1 MKQTTSGPVSPSAN
15 LCIGKSRIKRY
26 NNAGELPTYYLQ
38 KGQEFAVEL
47 FNPTQDVILC
57 KISLNNKPIAQ
68 GGLVLN
74 PGERVFLDRY
84 IDVPKKF
91 LFDVYEVSNT
101 EEVKK
106 AIEKNGDFKVEFFK
120 ERIINN
126 PIIINYPNTV
136 STSKSNFTIYGTGG
150 SSNIPCSNTNGSS
163 TTTNFNNCTSSSS
176 TAFISNN
183 AFYTNTSGISSPT
196 NLNSTKSYS
205 SNNDS
210 SATMDWMQ
218 PDMDITIDSA
228 PVLKPQTRSRKSIE
242 TGRVEM
248 GSNSNQQLTR
258 VNKNWE
264 YFYFHK
270 VEYKMLPISQKI
282 NTSADIKVKRYCVN
296 CGAKIGKTDN
306 FCSQCSHKI

>member
-1 MKQTTSGPVSPSAN
+1 MKQTTSGVHTPSAN
-15 LCIGKSRIKRY
+15 LCINKSRIKCY
-26 NNAGELPTYYLQ
+26 KNVGDLPTYYLE
-38 KGQEFAVEL
+38 KGTSFAIEL

-106 AIEKNGDFKVEFFK
+106 AIEKNGDFKVEFYK
-120 ERIINN
+120 EKIVNT
-126 PIIINYPNTV
+126 PIIINYPNTIR
-136 STSKSNFTIYGTGG
+136 TFTNIYNTDGTWG
-150 SSNIPCSNTNGSS
+150 SLSIPCSNTHGSS
-163 TTTNFNNCTSSSS
+163 TTTNLYNSPSSTS
-176 TAFISNN
+176 TAFNSNN

-218 PDMDITIDSA
+218 PDMDRTIDSA

-248 GSNSNQQLTR
+248 GSDSNQQLTS

-282 NTSADIKVKRYCVN
+282 NTSEDINVKRYCSN
-296 CGAKIGKTDN
+296 
-306 FCSQCSHKI
+306 CSHKITKGDHFCSSCGKKI